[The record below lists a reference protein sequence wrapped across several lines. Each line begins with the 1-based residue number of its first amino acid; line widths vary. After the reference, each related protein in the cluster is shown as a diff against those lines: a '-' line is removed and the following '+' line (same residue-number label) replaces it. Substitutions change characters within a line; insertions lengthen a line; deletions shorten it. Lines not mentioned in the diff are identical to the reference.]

1 MSCLEIRKFKDRV
14 LRKKAEEVKEI
25 TSEIKELVFDMI
37 ETMKKNEGIGLAGNQ
52 VGVLK
57 RVIIVPEN
65 LKSDRALALINPKII
80 KKSREKSVLEE
91 GCLSFPNIFLTIKRA
106 KRVEVRALNIE
117 GKEIVLKG
125 EGIMAHIFQHEIDH
139 LDGILFFDRL
149 PLRKRIVF
157 KIKNLNKIPF

>member
-1 MSCLEIRKFKDRV
+1 
-14 LRKKAEEVKEI
+14 
-25 TSEIKELVFDMI
+25 
-37 ETMKKNEGIGLAGNQ
+37 
-52 VGVLK
+52 
-57 RVIIVPEN
+57 
-65 LKSDRALALINPKII
+65 LALINPKII